1 MKQIGRRTFLFE
13 SAAVVGALVSHRTWA
28 QAVVPPSRT
37 ITMAIIGAGG
47 RGRQMLPVFLGQPGV
62 RFLAACDVVRQR
74 REWAKQQI
82 DAYNGNSDCKIY
94 RDYREMLARPDI
106 DAVYIATGD
115 RWHARLAIAA
125 MRAGKDVYCEKPIS
139 LSIAEGE
146 AVMRA
151 AELYQRIYQGGVQ
164 RRNVGNFVTAM
175 RLATSGRLGR
185 IHTVHAGMAGMGHSA
200 KNHYL
205 PEQPLPDKND
215 IDWEIW
221 TGPAPMRAYNS
232 DYVLKSRWHGEY
244 DYHGDLSEW
253 GSHTIDLCQLALGRE
268 LTAPTK
274 YVPVSG
280 NEVHAF
286 YPDGIKMVLRSYGFK
301 NSCAIRLEGDE
312 GWVETDDSGSV
323 YVSNPLLLE
332 GHTIRHESWARPV
345 AHPAEFI
352 ACVRSRLR
360 ASAPADSLHMT
371 HVACHAASVAYHL
384 NRAMEFDVNT
394 FTFPGHADATKLLVR
409 SDRAPWTLEG

>member
-1 MKQIGRRTFLFE
+1 MIQIGRREFLLKTA
-13 SAAVVGALVSHRTWA
+13 AAVSVLGTFRTAA
-28 QAVVPPSRT
+28 QAAVAPSRT
-37 ITMAIIGAGG
+37 ITMAIVGAGG
-47 RGRQMLPVFLGQPGV
+47 RGRQMLPVFLNQPGV
-62 RFLAACDVVRQR
+62 RFLAACDVVRER
-74 REWAKQQI
+74 REWAKAQI
-82 DAYNGNSDCKIY
+82 DAYNGNRDCVAL
-94 RDYREMLARPDI
+94 RDFRELFARPDL

-115 RWHARLAIAA
+115 RWHARLAMGA

-175 RLATSGRLGR
+175 KLATSGRLGR

-205 PEQPLPDKND
+205 PAQPLPNRND
-215 IDWEIW
+215 IDWEMW
-221 TGPAPMRAYNS
+221 TGPAPLRAYNA
-232 DYVLKSRWHGEY
+232 DYVLRGRWHSEY

-253 GSHTIDLCQLALGRE
+253 GSHTIDLCQLALGRA
-268 LTAPTK
+268 LTAPAK
-274 YVPVSG
+274 YVPVG
-280 NEVHAF
+280 KTEVHAF
-286 YPDGIKMVLRSYGFK
+286 YPDGVKMVLRSHGFR

-312 GWVETDDSGSV
+312 GWVETDDSGSM

-332 GHTIRHESWARPV
+332 GHTIRHEPWTRPV

-360 ASAPADSLHMT
+360 ASAPADALHMT